1 MDARRARILPLGDE
15 WSSNQQEGSLM
26 VVLNRV
32 VKCAGCNKPVESY
45 GCGETWHLECWQNH
59 NRAACNMH
67 NLCRKEEAIASR
79 RW

>member
-1 MDARRARILPLGDE
+1 
-15 WSSNQQEGSLM
+15 M

-45 GCGETWHLECWQNH
+45 GCGEAWHLECWQAH

-67 NLCRKEEAIASR
+67 NLCRKEGAVASR